1 MFVYT
6 SNDMRELLIDAIFNL
21 SEDEFET
28 VNDVLNLA
36 KESENQLVERLIG
49 IACFY
54 RDQYDDVVTN

>member
-1 MFVYT
+1 
-6 SNDMRELLIDAIFNL
+6 MRELLIDAIFSL
-21 SEDEFET
+21 SSDEFET

-36 KESENQLVERLIG
+36 KESEDQLVERLIG